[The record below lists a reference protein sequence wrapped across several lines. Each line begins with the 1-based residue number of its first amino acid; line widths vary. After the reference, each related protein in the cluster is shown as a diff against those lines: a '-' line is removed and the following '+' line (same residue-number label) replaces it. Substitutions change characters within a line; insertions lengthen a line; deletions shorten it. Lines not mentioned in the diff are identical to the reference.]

1 MSFIKNIVIT
11 SIIINLFLCSS
22 CFGQKHRLTREEYI
36 EKYKNLAIKEM
47 KRTGIPASIT
57 LAQAVLESD
66 NGNSRLARKANN
78 HFGIKCHNN
87 WKGKTIK
94 HSDDKRKECFRKY
107 NSVYESFKDHSD
119 FLKEGDRYNF
129 LFDLKPTDY
138 EAWAKGLQKAGYATS
153 NKYAKR
159 LIKIIEDYKL
169 YKYDNASKKVKKSR
183 KKNKVKKSNQRNTN
197 KLKIDRVVYETNNTK
212 YIIAKEGDT
221 YNNLANK
228 CNMMQWEIYKYN
240 DLPKDAKIVSG
251 QKIYVEPKK
260 NKAERGIDNHIVKQG
275 ETMYTISQKYAVKLN
290 SLYKMNN
297 IKPGTVLKNG
307 QKIKLR

>member
-1 MSFIKNIVIT
+1 MLFIKNIVII
-11 SIIINLFLCSS
+11 SIIINPFFSLSG
-22 CFGQKHRLTREEYI
+22 FGQNHKLTREEYI
-36 EKYKNLAIKEM
+36 EKYKDLAIKEM

-87 WKGKTIK
+87 WNGKTIK
-94 HSDDKRKECFRKY
+94 HSDDRRKECFRKY

-119 FLKEGDRYNF
+119 FIKEGDRYKF
-129 LFDLKPTDY
+129 LFDLKSTDY

-169 YKYDNASKKVKKSR
+169 YEYDNASKKVKKS
-183 KKNKVKKSNQRNTN
+183 KKSNQNNKN
-197 KLKIDRVVYETNNTK
+197 KLKIDRDVYETNNTK
-212 YIIAKEGDT
+212 YIIVKEGDT
-221 YNNLANK
+221 YSNLANK

-240 DLPKDAKIVSG
+240 DLPKDAKIIPG
-251 QKIYVEPKK
+251 QKIYIEPKK

-275 ETMYTISQKYAVKLN
+275 ETMYTISQKYAIKLKN
-290 SLYKMNN
+290 LYKMND
-297 IKPGTVLKNG
+297 IKPGTFLKNE
-307 QKIKLR
+307 QKIRLR